1 MTQPAYPCSLL
12 CPASRRWLRHQRTT
26 RVRPAEGMGKDSI
39 EIGDKIETI
48 ATLPGGWDLAH
59 AIRLGIKP
67 FAELGAHSEALSGVQ
82 VDSPFSSRA
91 IFEFGPGSDATV
103 SVFSGFLATGRAD
116 RRLQH
121 NPRCQAENDDQPR
134 HWKAQPGGLGP
145 TLRRL
150 CLIGGRVGR
159 AP

>member
-67 FAELGAHSEALSGVQ
+67 FAELGANSEALRDVKVYALCSLRG
-82 VDSPFSSRA
+82 
-91 IFEFGPGSDATV
+91 IFESAPVAMLQSRF
-103 SVFSGFLATGRAD
+103 FSFFPSGAD
-116 RRLQH
+116 RSRM
-121 NPRCQAENDDQPR
+121 A
-134 HWKAQPGGLGP
+134 
-145 TLRRL
+145 TLE
-150 CLIGGRVGR
+150 IHDGEG
-159 AP
+159 